1 MAAPD
6 RTVAIA
12 GGGKMGGDIAAVF
25 AAGGWTVQV
34 CEPAAAMRASLKK
47 RIAAA
52 LRALGA
58 PPRLAARVV
67 VRDTLAGLPWNNVD
81 LVIEAAP
88 EILALKQRL
97 FRDIESLAGRRT
109 LLTTNSSSLRLSD
122 IAAGLRHPDRA
133 AGMHW
138 LTPAGL
144 APVVE
149 VVRGP
154 KTAPAVIRQLND
166 WLRQLGKLPVNLD
179 RDVPGMI
186 INRLQHAML
195 REAFSLVDRG
205 ITTVA
210 EIDTAVRY
218 GFGFRYIACGPI
230 RQRDYNGLLIHLE
243 AAKQIYPTLHCG
255 AKPPRCLAG
264 RVRSG
269 KTGVRSGAGF
279 YRWDKK
285 TLTRELQR
293 YEKQLRAALR
303 LMGYS
308 GTRRKKS
315 GRPQGMKAATRRSA
329 TTATAQGIPG
339 TAREIN

>member
-1 MAAPD
+1 MAAPA
-6 RTVAIA
+6 RTVAIV

-25 AAGGWTVQV
+25 VAGGWAVQV

-52 LRALGA
+52 LRALEA
-58 PPRLAARVV
+58 PPRLAAQVV
-67 VRDTLAGLPWNNVD
+67 VRDTLAGLPWSDVD

-97 FRDIESLAGRRT
+97 FRDIESLADRRT
-109 LLTTNSSSLRLSD
+109 IITTNSSSLRLSD
-122 IAAGLRHPDRA
+122 VASGLRHHDRA

-138 LTPAGL
+138 LTPANL

-149 VVRGP
+149 VVRG
-154 KTAPAVIRQLND
+154 KNTAPGTIRRLNL
-166 WLRQLGKLPVNLD
+166 WLKQLGKMPVNLY

-195 REAFSLVDRG
+195 REAFNLIDRG
-205 ITTVA
+205 VATVA

-230 RQRDYNGLLIHLE
+230 RQRDYNGLLIHLK
-243 AAKQIYPTLHCG
+243 AAKQIYPTLHRG
-255 AKPPRCLAG
+255 AKPPRCLVG

-285 TLTRELQR
+285 TLARELPR

-308 GTRRKKS
+308 GARRKK
-315 GRPQGMKAATRRSA
+315 
-329 TTATAQGIPG
+329 PG
-339 TAREIN
+339 